1 MTPAMQSQSAQP
13 EENERPQP
21 TVDFSLYR
29 NPPTQNKGASFPI
42 RALWHVVNALFL
54 QNPLNPSSK
63 LKIGLLRLFGGKV
76 GRGVIIKPG
85 VNIKSPW
92 RTEIGDYSMIGENAW
107 LDSLTWIKIGR
118 NVCISQGAYLC
129 TGNHDWTDRAFALT
143 EWTIVV
149 EDGAW
154 IGARANVLPG
164 AYIATHSV
172 IAAGST
178 ISKRTEPYTIYAGNP
193 AQPIKRRVIKPE

>member
-1 MTPAMQSQSAQP
+1 MSSATESTPIETTDTP
-13 EENERPQP
+13 LE
-21 TVDFSLYR
+21 VDFSLYK
-29 NPPTQNKGASFPI
+29 NPPWQDKGAGFAV
-42 RALWHVVNALFL
+42 RAIWHVINAMFL
-54 QNPLNPSSK
+54 QNPMNPSSK
-63 LKIGLLRLFGGKV
+63 VKIILLRMFGAKV
-76 GRGVIIKPG
+76 GKGVIIKPG

-107 LDSLTWIKIGR
+107 LDSLTWIKIGK

-129 TGNHDWTDRAFALT
+129 TGNHDWSDKAFGLK

-164 AYIATHSV
+164 AQIATHAV
-172 IAAGST
+172 ISAGSS
-178 ISKRTEPYTIYAGNP
+178 ISKPTEPYTIYAGNP
-193 AQPIKRRVIKPE
+193 AQAVKRRVIKP

>member
-1 MTPAMQSQSAQP
+1 MNTTNPSEPQ
-13 EENERPQP
+13 RPDQAEQKP
-21 TVDFSLYR
+21 ISVDFSLYK
-29 NPPTQNKGASFPI
+29 NPVGQNKGVSFPI
-42 RALWHVVNALFL
+42 RAMWHIINAAFVQNPVNA
-54 QNPLNPSSK
+54 SSR
-63 LKIGLLRLFGGKV
+63 LKIALLRLFGAKV
-76 GRGVIIKPG
+76 GKGVIIKPG

-143 EWTIVV
+143 EWAIIV

-164 AYIATHSV
+164 AHIATHVV
-172 IAAGST
+172 IAAGSS
-178 ISKRTEPYTIYAGNP
+178 ISKPTEPYTIYAGNP
-193 AQPIKRRVIKPE
+193 ALPVKKRVIKQ